1 MVRPANFFRGIRTVT
16 QSCLRHLAALL
27 LPALAAATAQAVPPD
42 HWVGAWATAPFAAN
56 NGRMSAPASG
66 GAPSPSMMPSSP
78 AAAPTAPAAAVPA
91 PPSAPPNPP
100 FRRPQVVYGL
110 ADTTLREIVHIS
122 LGGPTLRVVF
132 TNEFGTDPLTIGAA
146 HIGVST
152 GGSGIDLANAAGL
165 TFAGRTMV
173 EIPPGALVVSDPVAL
188 KAPPSTDLAISLFL
202 PAQAI
207 HTVSSHGSADQTSY
221 TAPGNVVGAKALDTP
236 TQIAS
241 WPFVKAVDVK
251 VSGDSAAVVALG
263 DSITDGAFA
272 TTNANARWPDELARR
287 LLANKATANLSVL
300 NLGIGGNRVLH
311 DVAGPSALARF
322 DRDVLAQAGVKYL
335 IILESINDIGHA
347 TDPVNPNGIVTADD
361 LIAGLTQLAERAHMH
376 GIKVFGATL
385 TPDGKSKYDQP
396 GEEPMRQAVNKWIRS
411 TSEFD
416 GVIDFEKATLDP
428 ASPTQFL
435 PAFDH
440 GDHLHPNDA
449 GYKAMG
455 DAIDLK
461 LFTR

>member
-1 MVRPANFFRGIRTVT
+1 VNRTRRP
-16 QSCLRHLAALL
+16 HLALL
-27 LPALAAATAQAVPPD
+27 LAISLATTAAHAAPPPD

-56 NGRMSAPASG
+56 NGGRPANAPTLVPVIAPPVAAPPATANPSAAAPPAPAATAPAS
-66 GAPSPSMMPSSP
+66 
-78 AAAPTAPAAAVPA
+78 
-91 PPSAPPNPP
+91 PNPP

-110 ADTTLREIVHIS
+110 ADTTLREIVHLT

-132 TNEFGTDPLTIGAA
+132 TNEFGTDSLTIAA
-146 HIGVST
+146 ANVGVSA
-152 GGSGIDLANAAGL
+152 GGSAIDLANAAGL
-165 TFAGRTMV
+165 TFAGRTQV
-173 EIPPGALVVSDPVAL
+173 VIPPGALVVSDPVAL
-188 KAPPSTDLAISLFL
+188 KVAPQSDLAISLFL
-202 PAQAI
+202 PAQEI
-207 HTVSSHGSADQTSY
+207 HAVSAHGSADQTSY

-236 TQIAS
+236 TEIFS

-251 VSGDSAAVVALG
+251 VSADSAAVVALG
-263 DSITDGAFA
+263 DSITDGAFS
-272 TTNANARWPDELARR
+272 TNNANARWPDELARR
-287 LLANKATANLSVL
+287 LVANKSTPNLSVL

-311 DVAGPSALARF
+311 DVTGPSALARF

-347 TDPVNPNGIVTADD
+347 TDPINPNGVVTADD
-361 LIAGLTQLAERAHMH
+361 LIAGLTQLVQRAHMH

-396 GEEPMRQAVNKWIRS
+396 GEEPMRQAVNKWIRT
-411 TSEFD
+411 TSELD
-416 GVIDFEKATLDP
+416 GVVDFDKATLDP
-428 ASPTQFL
+428 AAPTQFL

-461 LFTR
+461 LFTK